1 MKTHDTLIQLLLDLE
16 EEMRNRYNAHVEI
29 EYFNESD
36 IYLRMYFAPA
46 GFGFNYRIDST
57 LNEYFMLIEKEY
69 KHVNVKDL
77 ADHISVQVDRKIVE
91 HFKKGNASE
100 PVDPNEL
107 FAKGGMKMN
116 GFSEGY
122 ADYTNGYIAGINRA
136 INKLRELGKIDVIE
150 AAELAVACIRPDPDP
165 VDYSW
170 KCKFAKKTTP

>member
-1 MKTHDTLIQLLLDLE
+1 MKSHDTLIQLLLDLE

-36 IYLRMYFAPA
+36 IYLRVYFVPA

-77 ADHISVQVDRKIVE
+77 ADHISEQIDRKIVE

-107 FAKGGMKMN
+107 F
-116 GFSEGY
+116 
-122 ADYTNGYIAGINRA
+122 R
-136 INKLRELGKIDVIE
+136 
-150 AAELAVACIRPDPDP
+150 
-165 VDYSW
+165 
-170 KCKFAKKTTP
+170 